1 MTKWLV
7 HIERTDKN
15 QLVLWVQ
22 LNQRATWS
30 VVGGLSAA
38 AVAFKYFA

>member
-1 MTKWLV
+1 MAKWLV

-22 LNQRATWS
+22 ANPRATWS

-38 AVAFKYFA
+38 VAAFKYFA

>member
-1 MTKWLV
+1 MAKWLV

-22 LNQRATWS
+22 ANQRTAWS
-30 VVGGLSAA
+30 VISGLSAVVA
-38 AVAFKYFA
+38 AFKFFA

>member
-1 MTKWLV
+1 MAKWLV
-7 HIERTDKN
+7 HIEKTDKN

-22 LNQRATWS
+22 TNQRTAWS

-38 AVAFKYFA
+38 VAAFKLFA